1 MYRLGRVKVV
11 SACRDFVVCTVAYYA
26 SLSIR
31 LERHQDKTNSCV
43 HLNVIDKKTKKQ
55 KQKKNYIYIFV
66 SLYPRY
72 LGDLTSIHYS
82 VGMVHFG
89 ESSLYDAQ

>member
-1 MYRLGRVKVV
+1 MYRLGRVKMM
-11 SACRDFVVCTVAYYA
+11 SACRDFVVCTVAWPTLL
-26 SLSIR
+26 SLAFDQTGTSPK
-31 LERHQDKTNSCV
+31 QDKFLRTFKC
-43 HLNVIDKKTKKQ
+43 HWQ
-55 KQKKNYIYIFV
+55 KHIFV

-82 VGMVHFG
+82 LGMVHLG